1 MGQETSEIE
10 WVTIKTT
17 LPVFPLPPNEQR
29 KPVTTARLI
38 LRPFNDNEDDLKAL
52 HALRADPGIMRW
64 SVQGRVDKDL
74 DETRQKNFALQ
85 VHPNDTQRYNLL
97 ICLASTGE
105 VIGNGGNGQWKG
117 ELGWPEL
124 GYTFLS
130 SSWGKGYAT
139 EFLQAFLKIW
149 WELPREEVEVKV
161 DAKTV
166 RGQGPVK
173 NECIVAVTE
182 DANAASH
189 RVLQKT
195 GFEMTTLWHE
205 ADTQDSTKQ
214 VALQGWIA
222 TDPSKGA

>member
-52 HALRADPGIMRW
+52 HALRTDPGIMRW

-117 ELGWPEL
+117 DLGWPEL

-139 EFLQAFLKIW
+139 EFLQAFLN
-149 WELPREEVEVKV
+149 
-161 DAKTV
+161 T
-166 RGQGPVK
+166 
-173 NECIVAVTE
+173 
-182 DANAASH
+182 ASH